1 MKPAISS
8 LSQSELAEWL
18 VQNGQPRFRAK
29 QIREWLD
36 RKWVADFDD
45 MRNTPTTLRTALA
58 DAFRCTSVE
67 PVDHRSAEDGTTK
80 HLLKLHDGHTIETVL
95 IPAPGRTT
103 VCISSQVGCPVRC
116 AFCAS
121 GRTGLIRNLDNAE
134 IIDQVRFAC
143 RTLDR
148 RVDNVV
154 VMGIGEPLLNLD
166 ALLPAL
172 DALCGPERLAL
183 SARRIT
189 VSTSG
194 IVPGIYRLARAGHPW
209 SLAVSLHSPRDR
221 GRAALIPPQYRY
233 PIREILTACQAYE
246 TETNRMVTLEY
257 ALMADTNDSI
267 DDAKDLAN
275 IAQRLHAKVN
285 LIPHNPA
292 GSSHAPPAGDTV
304 HAFLAALTASGVQA
318 TIRREKGAPVNA
330 ACGQLRADSEAPSP
344 PSPIP

>member
-1 MKPAISS
+1 MKPALSA
-8 LSQSELAEWL
+8 LSQPELAQWL
-18 VQNGQPRFRAK
+18 LQNGQPQYRAN

-36 RKWVADFDD
+36 RKWASDFAD
-45 MRNTPTTLRTALA
+45 MRNIPSTLRSALT

-67 PVDHRSAEDGTTK
+67 PVDHRTADDGTTK
-80 HLLKLHDGHTIETVL
+80 YLLELHDKHTIETVL

-121 GRTGLIRNLDNAE
+121 GRTGLARNLDTAE

-154 VMGIGEPLLNLD
+154 VMGIGEPLLNLE

-172 DALCGPERLAL
+172 EALCAPDRIGL
-183 SARRIT
+183 SARRVTI
-189 VSTSG
+189 STSG
-194 IVPGIYRLARAGHPW
+194 IVPGIYRLAEAGHPW
-209 SLAVSLHSPRDR
+209 NLAVSLHSPRDR

-233 PIREILTACQAYE
+233 PLRDILSACQTYE
-246 TETNRMVTLEY
+246 TKTNRMVTLEY
-257 ALMADTNDSI
+257 ALMANTNDSI

-275 IAQRLHAKVN
+275 IARRLHAKVN

-292 GSSHAPPAGDTV
+292 GSIHAPPPNHTT
-304 HAFLAALTASGVQA
+304 HAFLAILTENGIQA
-318 TIRREKGAPVNA
+318 TIRREKGALVNA
-330 ACGQLRADSEAPSP
+330 ACGQLRANPQSP
-344 PSPIP
+344 D